1 MEAAYVFRES
11 SIFLP
16 YVLKPYVKDR
26 ISNIVQEYKHYPF
39 SADLDLE

>member
-11 SIFLP
+11 SIF
-16 YVLKPYVKDR
+16 YVLKTYVKDR
-26 ISNIVQEYKHYPF
+26 ISNIVQEYKHYLF